1 MQQLCTR
8 ARAKGQLRARQRRA
22 PCCAEAQG
30 GRPDRA
36 KDGEG
41 REPRGASK
49 KKKTLNVFAVE
60 TAVPPTTKLGLHKL
74 PKNTQCGDSVSLELP
89 TDTGAQPTATAAQP
103 PPGRGTDDDDG
114 DVPTQD
120 FIVQKVR
127 APRLASCRG
136 DATQYQSSR
145 STPSALPDDPD
156 KCLVSR
162 RCRQVT
168 YSYVL
173 RAGRYRRN
181 GRALAV
187 TPVGRHILNKHL
199 EALYQ
204 SDGLAGDC

>member
-127 APRLASCRG
+127 RAPRLQR
-136 DATQYQSSR
+136 TLQHLQR
-145 STPSALPDDPD
+145 SAQTRTRA
-156 KCLVSR
+156 R
-162 RCRQVT
+162 RT
-168 YSYVL
+168 
-173 RAGRYRRN
+173 ARR
-181 GRALAV
+181 
-187 TPVGRHILNKHL
+187 T
-199 EALYQ
+199 
-204 SDGLAGDC
+204 